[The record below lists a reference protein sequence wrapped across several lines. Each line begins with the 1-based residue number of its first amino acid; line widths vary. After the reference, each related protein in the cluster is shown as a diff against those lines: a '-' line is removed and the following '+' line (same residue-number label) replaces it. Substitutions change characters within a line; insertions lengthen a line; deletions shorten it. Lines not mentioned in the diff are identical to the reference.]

1 MVPVHKEI
9 VMGISVRVLQANHG
23 DCFLVSYKSSDS
35 VYNLLIDGGNSA
47 TFMFGA
53 QGRYSGELKCVLD
66 DLKKEGQKI
75 DLVILT
81 HIDDD
86 HIGGLLRAFETPG
99 YLCQMASSI
108 WFNSSR
114 FITKHFKVD
123 EISDNDVCLQSNST
137 QTSARQGK
145 KLENLLDEINC
156 ERQPIVIAG
165 QKFTRGP
172 FTFTILSPE
181 ENNLRSLLH
190 KWPDEPDPVTTS
202 GASRDYGMKFEDILS
217 NDKFQSDQSVYNGS
231 SIAFILE
238 ADGKAMLF
246 LGDSH
251 DENIVRNLRSLG
263 FNEGNKLKLDLV
275 KISHHGSQY
284 NTSPEF
290 LSLIDAQNFIIS
302 TNGSKHGLP
311 DKRTIARILSS
322 GEGKIGFNY
331 SHIIQEMLHENEV
344 PLYSSRLVALNGEIR
359 L

>member
-1 MVPVHKEI
+1 MI
-9 VMGISVRVLQANHG
+9 ISVVCL
-23 DCFLVSYKSSDS
+23 
-35 VYNLLIDGGNSA
+35 
-47 TFMFGA
+47 
-53 QGRYSGELKCVLD
+53 
-66 DLKKEGQKI
+66 
-75 DLVILT
+75 
-81 HIDDD
+81 
-86 HIGGLLRAFETPG
+86 GLLKHPG

-181 ENNLRSLLH
+181 EDNLRSLLH

-246 LGDSH
+246 WAIH
-251 DENIVRNLRSLG
+251 MM
-263 FNEGNKLKLDLV
+263 K
-275 KISHHGSQY
+275 
-284 NTSPEF
+284 
-290 LSLIDAQNFIIS
+290 
-302 TNGSKHGLP
+302 
-311 DKRTIARILSS
+311 ILSVIYDLLVLM
-322 GEGKIGFNY
+322 K
-331 SHIIQEMLHENEV
+331 V
-344 PLYSSRLVALNGEIR
+344 TSSNSTS
-359 L
+359 